1 MKRCLFTIIILAAA
15 VSFPEYN
22 AAANDQVPG
31 AAQQEPVALVGGTV
45 HPVSGGVIE
54 TGTVV
59 FDKGIITVV
68 GVNAVVP
75 AGARRIDVTGLHVY
89 PGLIESVS
97 RLGLTEINSVRA
109 TVDYVETGTINPNV
123 RAETAVNPDSERI
136 PVTRANGIAVAA
148 TLPDGGLVSGN
159 AAVLMLD
166 GWTWEAMTLKA
177 CAGLVINWPAM
188 RYTGAYGMQSARNN
202 AREETKKNLEVLEQA
217 FTEAEAY
224 LAAKGALGKPDAHV
238 PETDLRWEAMI
249 PVLRGEEPVWVIAS
263 RAEEI
268 ISAVEFCDR
277 HGLKMVLFGGA
288 DAPEVADLL
297 VRKEIPVV
305 AVPILE
311 LPARRHDPYDLQY
324 TLPVRLFE
332 AGVTCV
338 IAGGTGY
345 GNERNLPYHAG
356 MAAAFGLPKEEALK
370 AVTLNAA
377 RILGVGDRIG
387 SIEPG
392 KDATLI
398 VTTGDPLEIATS
410 VEMMFIQGR
419 TVDLSNR
426 QTELYEK
433 YLLKYSQEDAGVIHK

>member
-1 MKRCLFTIIILAAA
+1 MC
-15 VSFPEYN
+15 N

-45 HPVSGGVIE
+45 HPVSGDVIDN
-54 TGTVV
+54 GTVV
-59 FDKGIITVV
+59 FDRGVITVV
-68 GVNAVVP
+68 GGNVAVP
-75 AGARRIDVTGLHVY
+75 AGVRRIDVTGLHVY

-97 RLGLTEINSVRA
+97 QLGLTEINAVRA

-136 PVTRANGIAVAA
+136 PVTRSNGIVVAA

-166 GWTWEAMTLKA
+166 GWTWEDMTLKS

-188 RYTGAYGMQSARNN
+188 RYTASYGMQSAREANRG
-202 AREETKKNLEVLEQA
+202 ATEKNLDALEQA

-224 LAAKGALGKPDAHV
+224 LAAKDALGKPGAHV
-238 PETDLRWEAMI
+238 PKTDLRWESMI
-249 PVLRGEEPVWVIAS
+249 PVLRGEEPVWVKAG

-288 DAPEVADLL
+288 DAPQVADLL
-297 VRKEIPVV
+297 ARENIPVV
-305 AVPILE
+305 AVPILG
-311 LPARRHDPYDLQY
+311 LPARRHDPYDSRF
-324 TLPVRLFE
+324 TLPARLFE

-387 SIEPG
+387 SLEPG

-398 VTTGDPLEIATS
+398 ITTGDPLEITTS

-433 YLLKYSQEDAGVIHK
+433 YLLKYSQEDAGVIHR